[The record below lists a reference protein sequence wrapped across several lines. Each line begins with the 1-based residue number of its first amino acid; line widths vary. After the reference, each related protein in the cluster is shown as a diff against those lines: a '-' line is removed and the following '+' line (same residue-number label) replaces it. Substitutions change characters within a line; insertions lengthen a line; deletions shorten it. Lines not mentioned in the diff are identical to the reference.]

1 MPDSEVSEYSNNI
14 IKKLGIGAK
23 RNPSAP
29 PKVLLSNDFVR
40 EQVRQEIRGK
50 VRRAQSLLSKR
61 IEEAANLDGRPV
73 VISEGIT
80 HRVAHLEFDT
90 IYSGVDSEGKL
101 FVSTSDSNIS
111 ENTTLLF
118 MSSKH
123 KEWAIEPIVAPNLE
137 TAYFRKIAEIEEMC
151 AKGSVPKYG

>member
-1 MPDSEVSEYSNNI
+1 MPDSDVFEFSSNI

-29 PKVLLSNDFVR
+29 PKILLSNDFVR

-50 VRRAQSLLSKR
+50 VRRAHSLLEKR
-61 IEEAANLDGRPV
+61 IEDASSLDGKPI

-111 ENTTLLF
+111 EKTTLLF

-123 KEWAIEPIVAPNLE
+123 KDWAIEPIVAPNLE
-137 TAYFRKIAEIEEMC
+137 TAYFRKISEIEELC
-151 AKGSVPKYG
+151 AKSESEG